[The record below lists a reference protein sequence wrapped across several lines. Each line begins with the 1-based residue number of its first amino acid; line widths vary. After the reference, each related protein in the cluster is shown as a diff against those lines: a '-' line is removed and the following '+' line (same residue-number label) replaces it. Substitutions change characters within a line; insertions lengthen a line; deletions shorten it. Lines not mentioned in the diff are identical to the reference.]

1 MSSST
6 SLPLPPPSPT
16 ANASIPST
24 TNDDGDNDIGPVTK
38 LAQKAAIEEQE
49 RKQKQAKIDAEN
61 LRQMAAVVGS
71 TANALSIA
79 TKTGS
84 PVRLSPKQKY
94 SVELNKGS
102 SPKLSVAARARMMA
116 DVPSMPLRR
125 GQQQQQKSIPQ
136 LQQQPQLTN
145 SSNDTNSKSI
155 NRKSGT
161 NISKA
166 KQLLEEY
173 GYEDNTTSNENTTD
187 EEEEDYYYDVPRE
200 DLFHTPRTPT
210 NNNNKQHQGQKFKSP
225 LERSALQYTMSKS
238 PDPYGVTTT
247 KDTNEFHYQHH
258 KVSSYNN
265 SKQQNQPNENSY
277 VTTDMYG
284 LDPDEIP
291 EIQPSTSSQ
300 SQSSGGGG
308 LFATAKGWLQSQ
320 RDKLHQLEL
329 QRQVEDQRRKL
340 VEEGRKQ
347 RLIEA
352 ERRRNF
358 YRDGNNNMNWNS
370 PSRGKKKQ
378 MGQGQSTTTT
388 PERLRQQGMINEVS
402 SSVQQQGNN
411 IGTSSS
417 FGCIDNSVL
426 SNISKSGSYESSSN
440 EQRSSHLPTTSFSPP
455 QDDSESIEEED
466 DKPSAVITGMP
477 GICDFGG
484 VYTTNDQ
491 YDTVEDYAGVPRVD
505 SRGNVLEMIPS
516 GSMDANDDDDPLD
529 STEIDG
535 IEDGEGN
542 IGIGIGYGKDGKD
555 MKVCMK
561 ISSPKPSV
569 SGAGM
574 SVNVDIPIP
583 FDTRNDYGVHNGGGR
598 RYNNAEEQVQHEQP
612 QEQEL
617 EEDDEDDPYF
627 NSDIKIV
634 PEPPQDDSLSSSPIL
649 QLSQMKSLIS
659 SGGLPPSLNFCKW
672 KRLYSLTR
680 DGDSFDQF
688 LRMVEGHDRTVLVV
702 KTTRNELFGGYADT
716 RWEGRHR
723 RQQAHDFYGSAQACL
738 FKFPNYIG
746 GGEVESL
753 NQHKRGVNKIIIYK
767 WSGANRYIQL
777 CDVAKRTVAFGGG
790 GDEGDFGLCIEDD
803 FRRGT
808 TGHCSTFEN
817 DPLCEEGFFDVMD
830 LEVWGFTLDF

>member
-1 MSSST
+1 M
-6 SLPLPPPSPT
+6 
-16 ANASIPST
+16 
-24 TNDDGDNDIGPVTK
+24 
-38 LAQKAAIEEQE
+38 
-49 RKQKQAKIDAEN
+49 
-61 LRQMAAVVGS
+61 
-71 TANALSIA
+71 
-79 TKTGS
+79 
-84 PVRLSPKQKY
+84 
-94 SVELNKGS
+94 
-102 SPKLSVAARARMMA
+102 
-116 DVPSMPLRR
+116 
-125 GQQQQQKSIPQ
+125 
-136 LQQQPQLTN
+136 
-145 SSNDTNSKSI
+145 
-155 NRKSGT
+155 
-161 NISKA
+161 
-166 KQLLEEY
+166 
-173 GYEDNTTSNENTTD
+173 
-187 EEEEDYYYDVPRE
+187 
-200 DLFHTPRTPT
+200 
-210 NNNNKQHQGQKFKSP
+210 
-225 LERSALQYTMSKS
+225 
-238 PDPYGVTTT
+238 
-247 KDTNEFHYQHH
+247 
-258 KVSSYNN
+258 
-265 SKQQNQPNENSY
+265 
-277 VTTDMYG
+277 
-284 LDPDEIP
+284 
-291 EIQPSTSSQ
+291 
-300 SQSSGGGG
+300 
-308 LFATAKGWLQSQ
+308 
-320 RDKLHQLEL
+320 
-329 QRQVEDQRRKL
+329 
-340 VEEGRKQ
+340 
-347 RLIEA
+347 
-352 ERRRNF
+352 
-358 YRDGNNNMNWNS
+358 
-370 PSRGKKKQ
+370 
-378 MGQGQSTTTT
+378 
-388 PERLRQQGMINEVS
+388 
-402 SSVQQQGNN
+402 
-411 IGTSSS
+411 
-417 FGCIDNSVL
+417 
-426 SNISKSGSYESSSN
+426 
-440 EQRSSHLPTTSFSPP
+440 
-455 QDDSESIEEED
+455 DS
-466 DKPSAVITGMP
+466 
-477 GICDFGG
+477 
-484 VYTTNDQ
+484 NDQ

-516 GSMDANDDDDPLD
+516 GSMDATDDVNDPLD

-583 FDTRNDYGVHNGGGR
+583 FDTRNDYGVHGGGH
-598 RYNNAEEQVQHEQP
+598 RYNNAEEQVQHDQP
-612 QEQEL
+612 QEQGI
-617 EEDDEDDPYF
+617 EEEEVDEDDPYF

-649 QLSQMKSLIS
+649 QLSQIKSLIS

-746 GGEVESL
+746 DGEVESS
-753 NQHKRGVNKIIIYK
+753 NQQRGVNKIIIYK

>member
-1 MSSST
+1 M
-6 SLPLPPPSPT
+6 
-16 ANASIPST
+16 
-24 TNDDGDNDIGPVTK
+24 
-38 LAQKAAIEEQE
+38 
-49 RKQKQAKIDAEN
+49 
-61 LRQMAAVVGS
+61 
-71 TANALSIA
+71 
-79 TKTGS
+79 
-84 PVRLSPKQKY
+84 
-94 SVELNKGS
+94 
-102 SPKLSVAARARMMA
+102 
-116 DVPSMPLRR
+116 
-125 GQQQQQKSIPQ
+125 
-136 LQQQPQLTN
+136 
-145 SSNDTNSKSI
+145 
-155 NRKSGT
+155 
-161 NISKA
+161 
-166 KQLLEEY
+166 
-173 GYEDNTTSNENTTD
+173 
-187 EEEEDYYYDVPRE
+187 
-200 DLFHTPRTPT
+200 
-210 NNNNKQHQGQKFKSP
+210 
-225 LERSALQYTMSKS
+225 
-238 PDPYGVTTT
+238 
-247 KDTNEFHYQHH
+247 
-258 KVSSYNN
+258 
-265 SKQQNQPNENSY
+265 
-277 VTTDMYG
+277 
-284 LDPDEIP
+284 
-291 EIQPSTSSQ
+291 
-300 SQSSGGGG
+300 
-308 LFATAKGWLQSQ
+308 
-320 RDKLHQLEL
+320 EL

-358 YRDGNNNMNWNS
+358 YRDGNNNMNWS
-370 PSRGKKKQ
+370 PSRGKQNKQQMVGKKQ
-378 MGQGQSTTTT
+378 STT
-388 PERLRQQGMINEVS
+388 PERLRQQGMI
-402 SSVQQQGNN
+402 QQGN

-426 SNISKSGSYESSSN
+426 SNISNRNSGSYESSS
-440 EQRSSHLPTTSFSPP
+440 EQRSSTHPTSPP
-455 QDDSESIEEED
+455 QDEESIED

-484 VYTTNDQ
+484 VYTTDDQ

-516 GSMDANDDDDPLD
+516 GSMDATDVNDPLN

-583 FDTRNDYGVHNGGGR
+583 FDTRNDYGVHDGVGR
-598 RYNNAEEQVQHEQP
+598 RYNTAEEQP
-612 QEQEL
+612 QEPGI
-617 EEDDEDDPYF
+617 EEEEVDEDDPYF

-634 PEPPQDDSLSSSPIL
+634 PEPPQDDSLSSVPIL

-738 FKFPNYIG
+738 FKFPNYTC
-746 GGEVESL
+746 GGEGESS
-753 NQHKRGVNKIIIYK
+753 NQQRGVNKIIIYK